1 MFNFNYFI
9 LVFFFCLL
17 GTINS
22 VLLDESSSFADDIY
36 RLLNLE
42 IKGHKKLY
50 KLVSSINVFCQLV
63 QVPRLCKKI
72 LSKLSIF
79 LGLTHVHIRKTTATK
94 LYEALALHGDVCDIS
109 EDNMDEILNLL
120 SETDWGL
127 PLVEV
132 RPLRNQLCDLMGIK
146 PPMSVVS
153 TSVAGSS
160 SNNI

>member
-1 MFNFNYFI
+1 M
-9 LVFFFCLL
+9 
-17 GTINS
+17 
-22 VLLDESSSFADDIY
+22 LLDESSSFAEDIY

-50 KLVSSINVFCQLV
+50 KLVSSINVYCQLV
-63 QVPRLCKKI
+63 QVPVLCKKV
-72 LSKLSIF
+72 LSKLSVF

-132 RPLRNQLCDLMGIK
+132 RPIRNQLCELLGIK
-146 PPMSVVS
+146 PPMSAATLPS
-153 TSVAGSS
+153 T
-160 SNNI
+160 NNR